1 MRNNSL
7 FTWVVLGAVS
17 SALAGCG
24 ASREVEVAGEV
35 SAPADVRTEGAILV
49 ELADVLEASEA
60 PTSVHTATLNA
71 PGKFTEKVELEGDK
85 VRIRA
90 INDRDNNGKCSAGEP
105 WGQVEAAIL
114 DDDTVAPV
122 TLTLTHAACPSAE

>member
-24 ASREVEVAGEV
+24 ASREVEVTGEV
-35 SAPADVRTEGAILV
+35 SAPADVQTQGAILV

-60 PTSVHTATLNA
+60 PTSVHTATLTA
-71 PGKFTEKVELEGDK
+71 PGKFSEKVELEGDK

-105 WGQVEAAIL
+105 WAQVEATIQ

-122 TLTLTHAACPSAE
+122 TLRLSNAACPSAE